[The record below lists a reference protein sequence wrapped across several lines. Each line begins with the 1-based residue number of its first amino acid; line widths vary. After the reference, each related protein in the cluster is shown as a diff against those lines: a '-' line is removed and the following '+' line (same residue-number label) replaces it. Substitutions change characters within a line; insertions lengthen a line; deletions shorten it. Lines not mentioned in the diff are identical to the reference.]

1 MKMTI
6 SGNRITLEI
15 DKESEKNG
23 ITPFNLPI
31 GYSIKSMMYHS
42 DTDNLSL
49 YDGASSPNRI
59 YPTDTV
65 ITFPVVN
72 SKSPCFFILNA
83 SNVNIGTKLCITITE
98 FGCIPDTQYFA
109 GTFSPIS
116 AVNPDNGTEYKMIPS
131 TQYER

>member
-6 SGNRITLEI
+6 SGNRIILEI
-15 DKESEKNG
+15 EKASEKSG
-23 ITPFNLPI
+23 TIPFILPK
-31 GYSIKSMMYHS
+31 GYSIKSMMYHA
-42 DTDNLSL
+42 DTDNISL
-49 YDGASSPNRI
+49 YDGAPSSTRI

-72 SKSPCFFILNA
+72 SKSPCFFILNT

-109 GTFSPIS
+109 GTFLPLST
-116 AVNPDNGTEYKMIPS
+116 VNPDNGSEYYMIPS
-131 TQYER
+131 SQYER